1 MQHLAI
7 IPDGN
12 RRWAKQNKLKTI
24 MGHQQGGQAIKAAI
38 DVCLKN
44 GIKYLS
50 IYTFSL
56 ENFNRSQEEQDYL
69 FVQISNE
76 CKNNTPDLIQKKVR
90 VKFIGQRE
98 LFPEPTLKAINEI
111 ETLTQDFDT
120 LTINFMFCYGGR
132 QEIIQAVK
140 KLSQD
145 VKNGIVTAE
154 TIDEQL
160 LKSYFWLNKTPD
172 PELIIRTSGIGRLS
186 NFFTF
191 QAAYSELMFLDCF
204 WPEVTNEILQ
214 NCIDKYQKIARNFGR

>member
-24 MGHQQGGQAIKAAI
+24 LGHQKGGQALKAAI
-38 DVCLKN
+38 DICLKN
-44 GIKYLS
+44 SIKYLS

-69 FVQISNE
+69 FVQISDE
-76 CKNNTPDLIQKKVR
+76 CKNNTSNLIQKKVR

-98 LFPEPTLKAINEI
+98 LFPAPTIKAINEI
-111 ETLTQDFDT
+111 EALTKDFDT

-140 KLSQD
+140 NLSED
-145 VKNGIVTAE
+145 VKNGAIAAE
-154 TIDEQL
+154 TIDEQVL
-160 LKSYFWLNKTPD
+160 RSYLWLDQTPD
-172 PELIIRTSGIGRLS
+172 PDLIIRTSGISRLS
-186 NFFTF
+186 NFLTF

-204 WPEVTNEILQ
+204 WPEVTDEILQ
-214 NCIDKYQKIARNFGR
+214 TCIDKYLKIARNFGR